1 MKHRPEPDII
11 RLSNISEN
19 RFLTGQTEF
28 GVENESSPQKT
39 FSSLL
44 FSSLLFSSLLF
55 SSLLF
60 SSAARAAGEGSGRGP
75 YVQADLAYAYEHIT
89 HDYPEPAGAKKGKIS
104 TVSDYF
110 RNIRTH
116 SIHPRVSVGYDFG
129 GWRIAADYARYRK
142 WNDSK
147 YSVSIKEL
155 KENKGEN
162 INVAQYLKTENQE
175 NGSFHAVSSL
185 GLSAV
190 YDFKLNDKFK
200 PYIGARVAYGHI
212 RHQHRSVE
220 QETTIVTT
228 YLQSGKPS
236 PIIRGPTPKP
246 AHQESNSIRRVGLG
260 VIAGVGFDIT
270 PNLTLDAG
278 YRYHNWGRLE
288 NTRFKTHE
296 ASLGVRYRF

>member
-1 MKHRPEPDII
+1 M
-11 RLSNISEN
+11 
-19 RFLTGQTEF
+19 
-28 GVENESSPQKT
+28 
-39 FSSLL
+39 
-44 FSSLLFSSLLF
+44 
-55 SSLLF
+55 
-60 SSAARAAGEGSGRGP
+60 
-75 YVQADLAYAYEHIT
+75 QADLAYAAERIT
-89 HDYPEPAGAKKGKIS
+89 HDYPEPTGAKKGTTIS

-116 SIHPRVSVGYDFG
+116 SVHPRVSVGYDFG

-142 WNDSK
+142 WNNSK

-155 KENKGEN
+155 KNNNKKKKK
-162 INVAQYLKTENQE
+162 KTENQE

-200 PYIGARVAYGHI
+200 PYIGARVAYGHV
-212 RHQHRSVE
+212 RHSISTKK
-220 QETTIVTT
+220 TTEFLTT
-228 YLQSGKPS
+228 AGS
-236 PIIRGPTPKP
+236 PGVVPGGYKVSTTPG

-296 ASLGVRYRF
+296 ASLGVRYR

>member
-1 MKHRPEPDII
+1 M
-11 RLSNISEN
+11 SESK
-19 RFLTGQTEF
+19 
-28 GVENESSPQKT
+28 NESSPKK
-39 FSSLL
+39 
-44 FSSLLFSSLLF
+44 LLFSSLLF

-60 SSAARAAGEGSGRGP
+60 SSAARAASEDGGRGP
-75 YVQADLAYAYEHIT
+75 YVQADLAYAAERIT

-155 KENKGEN
+155 KNNNKK
-162 INVAQYLKTENQE
+162 KTENQE

-212 RHQHRSVE
+212 RHSIDSTKKITAGAGGAGSPVR
-220 QETTIVTT
+220 
-228 YLQSGKPS
+228 PS
-236 PIIRGPTPKP
+236 YKSTQD
-246 AHQESNSIRRVGLG
+246 AHHQSNSIRRVGLG

-270 PNLTLDAG
+270 PKLTLDTG

>member
-1 MKHRPEPDII
+1 M
-11 RLSNISEN
+11 
-19 RFLTGQTEF
+19 
-28 GVENESSPQKT
+28 
-39 FSSLL
+39 
-44 FSSLLFSSLLF
+44 
-55 SSLLF
+55 
-60 SSAARAAGEGSGRGP
+60 
-75 YVQADLAYAYEHIT
+75 T
-89 HDYPEPAGAKKGKIS
+89 HDYPEPTGTKKGTIS

-142 WNDSK
+142 WNNSK

-155 KENKGEN
+155 KNNNKK
-162 INVAQYLKTENQE
+162 KTENQE

-200 PYIGARVAYGHI
+200 PYIGARVAYGHV
-212 RHQHRSVE
+212 RHSIDSTKKITAGAGGAGSPVR
-220 QETTIVTT
+220 
-228 YLQSGKPS
+228 PS
-236 PIIRGPTPKP
+236 YKSTQD
-246 AHQESNSIRRVGLG
+246 AHHQSNSIRRVGLG

-270 PNLTLDAG
+270 PKLTLDAG

>member
-1 MKHRPEPDII
+1 MQPAK
-11 RLSNISEN
+11 N
-19 RFLTGQTEF
+19 
-28 GVENESSPQKT
+28 
-39 FSSLL
+39 LL

-60 SSAARAAGEGSGRGP
+60 PSAAQAASEGNGRGP
-75 YVQADLAYAYEHIT
+75 YVQADLAYAAERIT
-89 HDYPEPAGAKKGKIS
+89 HDYPEATAQKKGTTIS

-129 GWRIAADYARYRK
+129 SWRIAADYARYRK
-142 WNDSK
+142 WNNSK

-155 KENKGEN
+155 LRNDNSASGVRGHLN
-162 INVAQYLKTENQE
+162 IQTQKTEHQE
-175 NGSFHAVSSL
+175 NGTFHAASSL
-185 GLSAV
+185 GLSTI
-190 YDFKLNDKFK
+190 YDFDTGSRFK
-200 PYIGARVAYGHI
+200 PYIGMRVAYGHV
-212 RHQHRSVE
+212 RHQVRSVQ
-220 QETTIVTT
+220 QETIAVTT
-228 YLQSGKPS
+228 YSKEQNVAPS
-236 PIIRGPTPKP
+236 VTTGGPTNKP
-246 AHQESNSIRRVGLG
+246 AHHESRSISSLG
-260 VIAGVGFDIT
+260 FGAVAGVGIDIT

>member
-1 MKHRPEPDII
+1 MNPARKKP
-11 RLSNISEN
+11 
-19 RFLTGQTEF
+19 
-28 GVENESSPQKT
+28 
-39 FSSLL
+39 
-44 FSSLLFSSLLF
+44 SSLLFSSLLF

-60 SSAARAAGEGSGRGP
+60 SSAAQAASEGNGRGP
-75 YVQADLAYAYEHIT
+75 YVQADLAYAAERIT
-89 HDYPEPAGAKKGKIS
+89 HDYPEPTGAKKAQLS

-116 SIHPRVSVGYDFG
+116 SVHPRVSVGYDFG

-142 WNDSK
+142 WNNSK

-155 KENKGEN
+155 GNKN
-162 INVAQYLKTENQE
+162 KKKTENQE

-200 PYIGARVAYGHI
+200 PYIGARVAYGHV
-212 RHQHRSVE
+212 RHSIDSTKKITAGARGAGSTVR
-220 QETTIVTT
+220 
-228 YLQSGKPS
+228 PS
-236 PIIRGPTPKP
+236 YKSTQD
-246 AHQESNSIRRVGLG
+246 AHHQSNSIRRVGLG

-270 PNLTLDAG
+270 PKLTLDAG

-296 ASLGVRYRF
+296 ASLGMRYRF

>member
-1 MKHRPEPDII
+1 M
-11 RLSNISEN
+11 
-19 RFLTGQTEF
+19 Q
-28 GVENESSPQKT
+28 PQKT
-39 FSSLL
+39 
-44 FSSLLFSSLLF
+44 SLLFSSLLF

-60 SSAARAAGEGSGRGP
+60 SSAAQAASEDGGRGP
-75 YVQADLAYAYEHIT
+75 YVQADLAYAAERIT

-142 WNDSK
+142 WNDNK

-155 KENKGEN
+155 RNNNKK
-162 INVAQYLKTENQE
+162 KTENQE

-200 PYIGARVAYGHI
+200 PYIGARVAYGHV
-212 RHQHRSVE
+212 RHSIDSTKKITASAGGAESAVYSYKNTQD
-220 QETTIVTT
+220 
-228 YLQSGKPS
+228 
-236 PIIRGPTPKP
+236 
-246 AHQESNSIRRVGLG
+246 AHHQSNSIRRVGLG

-270 PNLTLDAG
+270 PKLTLDAG

-288 NTRFKTHE
+288 NT
-296 ASLGVRYRF
+296 

>member
-1 MKHRPEPDII
+1 MHTVDKK
-11 RLSNISEN
+11 LL
-19 RFLTGQTEF
+19 F
-28 GVENESSPQKT
+28 SSLL

-60 SSAARAAGEGSGRGP
+60 SSAARAAGEDHGRGP

-89 HDYPEPAGAKKGKIS
+89 RDYPKPTDPSKGKIS

-142 WNDSK
+142 WNNSK
-147 YSVSIKEL
+147 YSVNTKLVQTGGDKRLRNE
-155 KENKGEN
+155 KT
-162 INVAQYLKTENQE
+162 LKTEHQE
-175 NGSFHAVSSL
+175 NGTFHAASSL
-185 GLSAV
+185 GLSTI
-190 YDFKLNDKFK
+190 YDFDTGSRFK
-200 PYIGARVAYGHI
+200 PYIGMRVAYGHV
-212 RHQHRSVE
+212 RHGIDSTKKITGTLTAYPNDADAAATVYPDGHPQKN
-220 QETTIVTT
+220 T
-228 YLQSGKPS
+228 YQK
-236 PIIRGPTPKP
+236 
-246 AHQESNSIRRVGLG
+246 SNSSRRLG
-260 VIAGVGFDIT
+260 FGAMAGVGIDVA
-270 PNLTLDAG
+270 PGLTLDAG

>member
-1 MKHRPEPDII
+1 MQPAK
-11 RLSNISEN
+11 N
-19 RFLTGQTEF
+19 
-28 GVENESSPQKT
+28 
-39 FSSLL
+39 LL

-60 SSAARAAGEGSGRGP
+60 PSAAQAASEGNGRGP

-89 HDYPEPAGAKKGKIS
+89 RDYPKPTDPSKGKIS

-129 GWRIAADYARYRK
+129 GWRVAADYARYRK
-142 WNDSK
+142 WNNNK
-147 YSVSIKEL
+147 YSV
-155 KENKGEN
+155 N
-162 INVAQYLKTENQE
+162 IEKVQEVGKNRRDRKTENQE

-190 YDFKLNDKFK
+190 YDFRPNDKFK
-200 PYIGARVAYGHI
+200 PYIGVRVAYGHV
-212 RHQHRSVE
+212 RHQVRSVG
-220 QETTIVTT
+220 QETITV
-228 YLQSGKPS
+228 
-236 PIIRGPTPKP
+236 TPKP
-246 AHQESNSIRRVGLG
+246 KNGTQGGPVISTSPVPAYHENRSSRRLG
-260 VIAGVGFDIT
+260 FGAMAGVGIDVA
-270 PNLTLDAG
+270 PGLTLDAG

-296 ASLGVRYRF
+296 A

>member
-1 MKHRPEPDII
+1 MRPTK
-11 RLSNISEN
+11 N
-19 RFLTGQTEF
+19 F
-28 GVENESSPQKT
+28 SSLL

-60 SSAARAAGEGSGRGP
+60 SSAARAAGEDHGRGP

-89 HDYPEPAGAKKGKIS
+89 RDYPDAAGLEKGKKIS

-142 WNDSK
+142 WNNNK
-147 YSVSIKEL
+147 YSVNIKEL
-155 KENKGEN
+155 ERNENKNSGNHLN
-162 INVAQYLKTENQE
+162 IKTQKTEHQE
-175 NGSFHAVSSL
+175 NGTFHAVSSL
-185 GLSAV
+185 GLSTI
-190 YDFKLNDKFK
+190 YDFDTGSRFK
-200 PYIGARVAYGHI
+200 PYIGMRVAYGHV
-212 RHQHRSVE
+212 RHQVRSVQ
-220 QETTIVTT
+220 QETEIVTT
-228 YLQSGKPS
+228 YPESGAPSPVPGAAVGKP
-236 PIIRGPTPKP
+236 
-246 AHQESNSIRRVGLG
+246 AYHESRSSRRLG
-260 VIAGVGFDIT
+260 FGAMAGVGIDVA
-270 PNLTLDAG
+270 PGLTLDAG
-278 YRYHNWGRLE
+278 YRYHYWGRLE

>member
-1 MKHRPEPDII
+1 MNPARKKP
-11 RLSNISEN
+11 
-19 RFLTGQTEF
+19 
-28 GVENESSPQKT
+28 
-39 FSSLL
+39 SLL

-55 SSLLF
+55 P
-60 SSAARAAGEGSGRGP
+60 SAAQAASEGNGRGP
-75 YVQADLAYAYEHIT
+75 YVQADLAYAAERIT
-89 HDYPEPAGAKKGKIS
+89 HDYPEPTAQKKGKIS

-110 RNIRTH
+110 KNIRTH

-142 WNDSK
+142 WNNSK

-155 KENKGEN
+155 KNNNKKKK
-162 INVAQYLKTENQE
+162 KTENQE

-190 YDFKLNDKFK
+190 YDFRPNDKFK
-200 PYIGARVAYGHI
+200 PYIGARVAYGHV
-212 RHQHRSVE
+212 RHSIDS
-220 QETTIVTT
+220 TKKITA
-228 YLQSGKPS
+228 SAGGAGS
-236 PIIRGPTPKP
+236 PASYKSTQD
-246 AHQESNSIRRVGLG
+246 AHHQSNSIRRVGLG

-270 PNLTLDAG
+270 PKLTLDAG

>member
-1 MKHRPEPDII
+1 Y
-11 RLSNISEN
+11 
-19 RFLTGQTEF
+19 
-28 GVENESSPQKT
+28 
-39 FSSLL
+39 
-44 FSSLLFSSLLF
+44 
-55 SSLLF
+55 
-60 SSAARAAGEGSGRGP
+60 AAER
-75 YVQADLAYAYEHIT
+75 IT
-89 HDYPEPAGAKKGKIS
+89 HDYPKPTAPGKNKIS

-142 WNDSK
+142 WNDNK
-147 YSVSIKEL
+147 YSVNIKKL
-155 KENKGEN
+155 ENKN
-162 INVAQYLKTENQE
+162 KKKTENQE

-200 PYIGARVAYGHI
+200 PYIGARVAYGHV
-212 RHQHRSVE
+212 RHSIDS
-220 QETTIVTT
+220 TKKITA
-228 YLQSGKPS
+228 SAGGAGS
-236 PIIRGPTPKP
+236 PASYKSTQD
-246 AHQESNSIRRVGLG
+246 AHHQSNSIRRVGLG

>member
-1 MKHRPEPDII
+1 MNPARKKPS
-11 RLSNISEN
+11 L
-19 RFLTGQTEF
+19 F
-28 GVENESSPQKT
+28 SSLL

-60 SSAARAAGEGSGRGP
+60 SSAAQAAGEDGGRGP
-75 YVQADLAYAYEHIT
+75 YVQADLAYAAERIT
-89 HDYPEPAGAKKGKIS
+89 HDYPEPTGAKKAQLS

-142 WNDSK
+142 WNNNK
-147 YSVSIKEL
+147 NSVQIKEV
-155 KENKGEN
+155 G
-162 INVAQYLKTENQE
+162 NVPPNRKDQKTENQE
-175 NGSFHAVSSL
+175 NGTFHAVSSL

-190 YDFKLNDKFK
+190 YDFDTGSRFK
-200 PYIGARVAYGHI
+200 PYIGARVAYGHV
-212 RHQHRSVE
+212 RHSIDSTKK
-220 QETTIVTT
+220 TTEIVTT
-228 YLQSGKPS
+228 VGSNKAADTVLVGISTQN
-236 PIIRGPTPKP
+236 
-246 AHQESNSIRRVGLG
+246 AHHQSNSIRRVGLG
-260 VIAGVGFDIT
+260 VIAGIGFDIT
-270 PNLTLDAG
+270 PNLTLDTG

-296 ASLGVRYRF
+296 ASLGMRYRF